1 MRNVELGNRLSKTKA
16 EIQPRRVMGLEI
28 AKDEKTF

>member
-1 MRNVELGNRLSKTKA
+1 MRNVELGNRMSKTNA
-16 EIQPRRVMGLEI
+16 EIQPCRVMGLEI